1 MAFGSRC
8 DQAKEICDTST
19 RFGGGVL
26 CALLSENKECKSWW
40 WRFAVALLLGP
51 LMILRI
57 WWWRFVRAAV
67 REQGMQVLVVAL
79 CCGAVTGTFD
89 DFKNLVVALICLH
102 CDNFENED
110 NNNDCGD
117 NMYVWHG
124 MIGDATTCNGT
135 QVLVVAFIHHCREKK
150 KSNLGTL
157 KYWLVRLCWG

>member
-1 MAFGSRC
+1 M
-8 DQAKEICDTST
+8 
-19 RFGGGVL
+19 
-26 CALLSENKECKSWW
+26 
-40 WRFAVALLLGP
+40 
-51 LMILRI
+51 
-57 WWWRFVRAAV
+57 RAAV

-124 MIGDATTCNGT
+124 MIGDATCNGT
-135 QVLVVAFIHHCREKK
+135 QVLVVAFIRHCREKK

-157 KYWLVRLCWG
+157 RYWLVRLCWG